1 MQTTRLL
8 WTKWVVNAIN
18 FRKPQYLAELYHR
31 FPIWPC
37 YKYHY
42 LSVPGDIVNV
52 TYVKYCCCGRDCL
65 HLKVLLLTAFVDAT
79 AFSRAHFGQGSGAI
93 LLDNV
98 ACTGL
103 EERLVN
109 CSYDRHTADCYH
121 YQDAGVRCSTA
132 TRKIMCYTHTII
144 PECTM
149 WHVIERHGLIM
160 KRQ

>member
-1 MQTTRLL
+1 M
-8 WTKWVVNAIN
+8 
-18 FRKPQYLAELYHR
+18 F
-31 FPIWPC
+31 
-37 YKYHY
+37 
-42 LSVPGDIVNV
+42 
-52 TYVKYCCCGRDCL
+52 CL
-65 HLKVLLLTAFVDAT
+65 HHMLEAHNTTHGRSCIQAVKTILCHFLLCIDAT

-132 TRKIMCYTHTII
+132 TCKIMCYTHTQLYQNAQ
-144 PECTM
+144 CDM
-149 WHVIERHGLIM
+149 
-160 KRQ
+160 